1 MVTMRNLGPE
11 GFAAKKDRA
20 MNSKEQLGQWR
31 EQWAHLANRHLE
43 RHGHEERIDHR
54 SLKEQGA
61 DREPT
66 VHLGY
71 AANEM
76 AQRGAQSDRMDALKG
91 ILARNEIRVDMKTL
105 DVGLAALERAE
116 ALRKLSGADC
126 ADSKKLKNPVGQA
139 FGEGARAGAQEARQE
154 RRDARQKEAQEAQQK
169 AWRKDV
175 ERYAPKPGKGRAPD
189 NGGIKVVSGAT
200 GVVFGLGDFITN
212 LLAGPAPA
220 PRSSEPDIAAFL
232 SDPEARK
239 RQQLERLEAKRAA
252 AADRK
257 ARERMDEDLRAGR
270 NLKAEDLQHLSHEHL
285 LAISR
290 GGDDAVRAMVEE
302 ARKFSDRHW
311 KGEERER
318 DR

>member
-1 MVTMRNLGPE
+1 
-11 GFAAKKDRA
+11 
-20 MNSKEQLGQWR
+20 MNGKEQLGQWR
-31 EQWAHLANRHLE
+31 EQWANLANRHLE

-76 AQRGAQSDRMDALKG
+76 AQRGAQSDRMDALKD
-91 ILARNEIRVDMKTL
+91 ILVRNEIRVDMKTL

-116 ALRKLSGADC
+116 ALRKLSGADR
-126 ADSKKLKNPVGQA
+126 ADSKKLKNPVEQA

-154 RRDARQKEAQEAQQK
+154 RRDATHEAQQR
-169 AWRKDV
+169 AWREDV
-175 ERYAPKPGKGRAPD
+175 AERAPKAGKGRAPD

-200 GVVFGLGDFITN
+200 GLVFALGDFITN